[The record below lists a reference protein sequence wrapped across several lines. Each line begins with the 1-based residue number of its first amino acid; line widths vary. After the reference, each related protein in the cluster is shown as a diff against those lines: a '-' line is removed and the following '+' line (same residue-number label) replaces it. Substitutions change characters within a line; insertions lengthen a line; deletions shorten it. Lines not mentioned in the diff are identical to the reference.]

1 MTYKYMR
8 SILFFD
14 LPVVKKEDR
23 KEAAKFRRDIVK
35 LGFYMLQE
43 SVYVKMNIDPF
54 HAERIAAKAKALAPK
69 SGSIIIIN
77 VTENQFQNMI
87 LLSGDK
93 KSSVIDSS
101 DRLVEL

>member
-1 MTYKYMR
+1 MTFKYMR

-14 LPVVKKEDR
+14 LPVVKKEER

-43 SVYVKMNIDPF
+43 SVYVKMNIDTF
-54 HAERIAAKAKALAPK
+54 HAERIATKVRSIAPDN
-69 SGSIIIIN
+69 GSIIIMN

-87 LLSGDK
+87 LVSGDK
-93 KSSVIDSS
+93 KSTVIDSS
-101 DRLVEL
+101 DRLIEL